1 MGPPPRSL
9 AAEANDCFMVRLPHG
24 ATEYKV
30 AARSSRAIAGS
41 PRIIGEQ
48 PNYRRPT
55 DASKDVTTSTPP
67 RDGNTIPLHNGEQE
81 KQSMPRGRQPKASTP
96 SATPNDKLDIAP
108 VVRSSNRSPRSV
120 IVAPRTNGPERSVG
134 TTPWPGWSRCKPS
147 MPLGMMR
154 CPTAY
159 ATVPPPN
166 PFRPLLISTSI
177 HSSQSCHRVATGAI
191 DPQRNQRCTR

>member
-1 MGPPPRSL
+1 
-9 AAEANDCFMVRLPHG
+9 MVRLPHG

-81 KQSMPRGRQPKASTP
+81 KQSMPRGRQPIGEHALSNAERQARYRARREVEQPLPKIRYRRPA
-96 SATPNDKLDIAP
+96 DK
-108 VVRSSNRSPRSV
+108 
-120 IVAPRTNGPERSVG
+120 RTRASVG